1 MCFDKADDRNCFPAH
16 FCLIVVGA
24 DLHDFAVFGALDNLV
39 VVEGVLLV
47 GDDQDHRVGV
57 IDGAGVLHS
66 LLGLG
71 KGGVFKYD
79 LQDLEVLAS
88 VKGTGVSSMVTPS
101 GSFACFSV
109 FVSPSPPCF
118 AV

>member
-1 MCFDKADDRNCFPAH
+1 MLFDKSDNRDGFPAH
-16 FCLIVVGA
+16 LGLVFVGA
-24 DLHDFAVFGALDNLV
+24 NLHDFAVFGALDNLV

-57 IDGAGVLHS
+57 IDGADVLHS

-79 LQDLEVLAS
+79 LKNLEVF
-88 VKGTGVSSMVTPS
+88 GFG
-101 GSFACFSV
+101 
-109 FVSPSPPCF
+109 
-118 AV
+118 